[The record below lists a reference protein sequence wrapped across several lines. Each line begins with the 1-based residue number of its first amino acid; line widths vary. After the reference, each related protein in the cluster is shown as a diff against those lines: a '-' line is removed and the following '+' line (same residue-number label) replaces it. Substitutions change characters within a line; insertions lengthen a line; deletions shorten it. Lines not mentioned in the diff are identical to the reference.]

1 MTDVVDVELGGLIDK
16 LSNIQNEVGGKK
28 KTVVIGSDGKAD
40 RFMEIKSQMVE
51 RLQTIR
57 ELMQTTQGKEHV
69 GANAKDVI
77 GGQNKIRQEML
88 ELNDELLQLENLFK
102 LEAKKKKSKYTGDE
116 MSIRRQILTQFQQE
130 IQAIKD
136 FQRTGYV
143 KQFQPVNMTTMEES
157 EMFKGRL
164 VFNPITGAEENGT
177 RGVFAPAAKQEEITD
192 NNRFALQ
199 QIKDRDR
206 AIDDEIVRIGVG
218 IDELRDIAVTQRDEV
233 KLQNKMLE
241 SLEQKV
247 DGVLERNINVNARM
261 KTTLDAA
268 RKADKICMD
277 IFCVI
282 ILVGMI
288 IVLVK
293 LTTQ

>member
-157 EMFKGRL
+157 EMFKG
-164 VFNPITGAEENGT
+164 AEENGT

-247 DGVLERNINVNARM
+247 DGVLERNINVNTRM

>member
-157 EMFKGRL
+157 EMFKG
-164 VFNPITGAEENGT
+164 AEENGT